1 MGTMRA
7 FWKHRLD
14 RIVYTFEQ
22 MSLQQRLVLSYILII
37 LLPSVLLSFYIFRGL
52 TGATID
58 DIRKNAE
65 NALAIERVH
74 ALNNMETMRRAA
86 QLFTSFP
93 EVLDYLMRRSEP
105 SAAEL
110 IAFDKTTVQSIVRV
124 HFHNPGI
131 EHIRIFTDN
140 PVLYE
145 LWPII
150 FHESRVAGEPWYGR
164 VREAGGEQM
173 WVFSRSDPELIR
185 RRLSED
191 DPPVPKISLLQEIR
205 SPQGR
210 HLGIIQVDM
219 RLSAFF
225 PTTYFSLA
233 GDRSQM
239 IVLDGEERLFV
250 NPDHPF
256 LHRSGLTEPAI
267 REAFQAA
274 RSAGGSDGSIEFRSG
289 RTPYLLAYARLEP
302 LDAYILYIESL
313 ESVYEGINRTRNR
326 LIGAHVV
333 LFVLLTAATYL
344 INKIILKKLRLLTQ
358 SMKRM
363 RSGDFRFEP
372 DIRGGGEVGE
382 LAHHFR
388 KLVRQINELIADA
401 VRKKA
406 YAKEAELT
414 TLKNQIDS
422 HFLYNTLE
430 NIKMMAEINGQPAIS
445 DALTSLGGMMRYSM
459 RWTSEFVRLRD
470 ELNHI
475 IHYVNIVNLR
485 FDGQVS
491 LALDV
496 PEALGGVELL
506 KMSLQPLVEN
516 AVKHGFCGAPL
527 RVEIRA
533 KAEDGMIRLIVSDD
547 GAGMSPEKA
556 ETLNRKLAQA
566 DAAPWDPASE
576 PLSAADPDG
585 AGGARTGGIGLV
597 NVHRRIRMHYGKEYG
612 IRVERD
618 QGITRVELRIPYVIR
633 SEGENEHARAV
644 DRG

>member
-1 MGTMRA
+1 MGTFRKPR
-7 FWKHRLD
+7 FHRIAYKL
-14 RIVYTFEQ
+14 EQ

-52 TGATID
+52 TGETID

-65 NALAIERVH
+65 NTLTIERVH
-74 ALNNMETMRRAA
+74 VQNNIETMRRAA
-86 QLFTSFP
+86 QLFTSNP
-93 EVLDYLMRRSEP
+93 EVLDYLTRRTEP

-124 HFHNPGI
+124 HFHNPNI
-131 EHIRIFTDN
+131 EHIRLFMDN

-145 LWPII
+145 LWPV
-150 FHESRVAGEPWYGR
+150 FFKESRVAGEPWHRR
-164 VREAGGEQM
+164 VLDAGGKQV
-173 WVFSRSDPELIR
+173 WAFSRSDPELIR
-185 RRLSED
+185 SRLSED
-191 DPPVPKISLLQEIR
+191 NPPVPKISLLQEIR
-205 SPQGR
+205 SSQG

-219 RLSAFF
+219 RLSVFF
-225 PTTYFSLA
+225 PNTFHPLS

-239 IVLDGEERLFV
+239 IVLDDEGGLIV

-256 LHRSGLTEPAI
+256 LRRSGLTEAAI
-267 REAFQAA
+267 LEAFQAA
-274 RSAGGSDGSIEFRSG
+274 RSAGGSDGSIEFRFG
-289 RTPYLLAYARLEP
+289 GTRYLLAYAFLEP
-302 LDAYILYIESL
+302 PGAHMLFIESL

-326 LIGAHVV
+326 IIGAHVV
-333 LFVLLTAATYL
+333 LFLLLTAATYL

-430 NIKMMAEINGQPAIS
+430 NIKMMAEINGQQAIS

-475 IHYVNIVNLR
+475 VHYVNIVNLR
-485 FDGQVS
+485 FDGRVK
-491 LALDV
+491 LVLDV
-496 PEALGGVELL
+496 PEALGGQELL
-506 KMSLQPLVEN
+506 KMTLQPLVEN
-516 AVKHGFCGAPL
+516 AVKHGFRGAPL
-527 RVEIRA
+527 TVGIRA
-533 KAEDGMIRLIVSDD
+533 EAEGGAIRLEVSDD
-547 GAGMSPEKA
+547 GAGMSPEQA
-556 ETLNRKLAQA
+556 EALNRKLARD
-566 DAAPWDPASE
+566 DASPAPDPAAG
-576 PLSAADPDG
+576 PADVADPDG
-585 AGGARTGGIGLV
+585 TDGSRPGGIGLI

-612 IRVERD
+612 LRVQCDR
-618 QGITRVELRIPYVIR
+618 GITRVQLRIPHAIR
-633 SEGENEHARAV
+633 SEGENDRARAT